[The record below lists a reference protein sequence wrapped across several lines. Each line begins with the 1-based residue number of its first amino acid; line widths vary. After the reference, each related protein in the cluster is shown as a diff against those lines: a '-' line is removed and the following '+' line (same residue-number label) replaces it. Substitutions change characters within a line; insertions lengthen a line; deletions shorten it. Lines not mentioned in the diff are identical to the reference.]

1 VEHLGPGG
9 VEGTRAAAAVTD
21 QLARV
26 LAGEPLVNVVDRY

>member
-1 VEHLGPGG
+1 VGG
-9 VEGTRAAAAVTD
+9 AVPDTNARAAAVVVD